1 MRRMLVEAAGPVA
14 FLVLSLALYAP
25 SFGNPLVWDDQI
37 HIEQART
44 SGLRQLLG
52 RTEGQYRR
60 PLVLLSYHLQW
71 RAGVATPASFHL
83 MNALLHG
90 INGALLYLVLV
101 RLGLG
106 IAVAGPACAVF
117 IAHPLQSAAVAY
129 VSGRS
134 DLLAVLFTLAALY
147 VVLGAVA
154 ASERRAAAACI
165 AVALAVVLAGA
176 AKESGLVAGPLVAGL
191 WCVVATTRQWHRP
204 LLPASALAAAAI
216 TAAWVYPPA
225 LGQALQLGLATRLRA
240 AGTTLLTDV
249 RLLVAPVG
257 LHLDRLT
264 PTGGVLSLLAGLG
277 VAAAIGWIVLRALAR
292 PRELTVRRFGVLA
305 LAMSYAPVSNL
316 VPVYPAIADRWVFT
330 PEHFLYAPLAALA
343 ALASAGIARVFS
355 SPVALAG
362 RQRSG
367 LAAAAVAAAVVMLS
381 IVPVRARQSRLAD
394 AETVYRDTLA
404 HSPSPRACFN
414 LGVTLLTGERYD
426 EAVETYE
433 RCTTISP
440 NDAGVYAQLG
450 AAYQQAHRPAE
461 AAMAYERA
469 VGLDPG
475 NALAWSNYAS
485 LDAQSGAYE
494 AARTKWRKAL
504 SLDPALMPARR
515 GLEQLG
521 RLDPAR

>member
-1 MRRMLVEAAGPVA
+1 MRRMLAGVAGPLA
-14 FLVLSLALYAP
+14 LIVLSLALYAP
-25 SFGNPLVWDDQI
+25 SFGNPLVWDDEI

-44 SGLRQLLG
+44 SGLRPLLG
-52 RTEGQYRR
+52 RADDQYRR
-60 PLVLLSYHLQW
+60 PLVLLSYRLQW
-71 RAGVATPASFHL
+71 RAGIATPASFHL
-83 MNALLHG
+83 VNALLHG

-101 RLGLG
+101 RLGLS
-106 IAVAGPACAVF
+106 IAVAGSACAVF

-134 DLLAVLFTLAALY
+134 DLLAGLFTLAALY

-154 ASERRAAAACI
+154 ARERRASATAI
-165 AVALAVVLAGA
+165 AVALGVFLAGA

-191 WCVVATTRQWHRP
+191 WCVVATTRQWRRP
-204 LLPASALAAAAI
+204 LLPATALAAAAI
-216 TAAWVYPPA
+216 TALWVHPPA

-240 AGTTLLTDV
+240 AGTTLLTDL
-249 RLLVAPVG
+249 RLLVAPID

-264 PTGGVLSLLAGLG
+264 PTGGALSLLAGLG
-277 VAAAIGWIVLRALAR
+277 VAAAIGWTVLRALAR
-292 PRELTVRRFGVLA
+292 PRELTVRRFGILA

-330 PEHFLYAPLAALA
+330 PEHFLYAPLAVLA

-355 SPVALAG
+355 PASLAG
-362 RQRSG
+362 RQTGG
-367 LAAAAVAAAVVMLS
+367 LAAAAVAAAVATLS

-414 LGVTLLTGERYD
+414 LGVTLLAGERYD

-504 SLDPALMPARR
+504 SLDPALTPARR
-515 GLEQLG
+515 GLEQLD
-521 RLDPAR
+521 RLDPSD